1 VYREIRS
8 AEDLHGAE
16 FDWLAC
22 DADGHVALFSSA
34 GGGYIPWPAWQ
45 QADAHVAAID
55 AILALPP
62 STAPRFAPQLG
73 AGFENTWLQATER
86 GLFAFDS
93 HPNGGP
99 YRLVAA
105 PETHVPAA
113 ELPAPAIDVLNH
125 LHYRHLHFAV
135 ATDISTD
142 ALQRQ

>member
-1 VYREIRS
+1 MYREIRS

-34 GGGYIPWPAWQ
+34 
-45 QADAHVAAID
+45 
-55 AILALPP
+55 
-62 STAPRFAPQLG
+62 T
-73 AGFENTWLQATER
+73 
-86 GLFAFDS
+86 
-93 HPNGGP
+93 
-99 YRLVAA
+99 

-113 ELPAPAIDVLNH
+113 ELPAPAIDVLKH